1 MLLTTRAL
9 ISSLPHRH
17 LRPGDFLLGFFTS
30 CYLGV
35 MKPNP
40 AIYRLGV
47 QLAHAKAAGSVMID
61 DRIQNVEAAH
71 RTGMQAVHF
80 VSAQQLE
87 EELAKLGVTA

>member
-1 MLLTTRAL
+1 MRAL
-9 ISSLPHRH
+9 DLNKYRIDTFE
-17 LRPGDFLLGFFTS
+17 LRDFLLGFFTS

-47 QLAHAKAAGSVMID
+47 QLAHAKAAESIMID
-61 DRIQNVEAAH
+61 DRIQNVEAAR

-87 EELAKLGVTA
+87 EELANLGVKV